1 MLIASKD
8 NQTIKEIKKLK
19 ESKYRKEKFIVE
31 GFKMLQEA
39 VNEGADI
46 EIVVVKTGNKELLEN
61 VNKLLGRLSQSYET
75 RNELIGGLSQNH
87 ETKNE
92 PMKNQERKNELLAYK
107 YGKRLPRIIEVTEN
121 VFMQLT
127 DVKTPQG
134 VLAVIRKNVE
144 DKVSNFEDENEN
156 KNENENENENKNEN
170 ENENENKN
178 KNDALKDDVN
188 SRKIDCLNK
197 INTGADYILAVDGVQ
212 DPGNL
217 GTIIRTADSA
227 NLKQIL
233 VSKDTVDAYSPK
245 VIRSTMGS
253 IYRVKIVECEN
264 LADVLNELKKHKF
277 QIVSTSLDTENSIY
291 DIDYRKKVVVI
302 GNEGN
307 GVSKEIQDLSD
318 YKVKIPMLGKTESL
332 NASVA
337 TGIMIYEY
345 VRQMCSKK

>member
-1 MLIASKD
+1 MMNMLIASKD

-61 VNKLLGRLSQSYET
+61 VNKLLGRLSQNNELG
-75 RNELIGGLSQNH
+75 NELIGGLSQNR
-87 ETKNE
+87 EAKNE
-92 PMKNQERKNELLAYK
+92 PMKNQERKNELLVYK
-107 YGKRLPRIIEVTEN
+107 HGKRLPRIIEVTEN

-134 VLAVIRKNVE
+134 VLAVIRKNIE
-144 DKVSNFEDENEN
+144 DNVSDFED
-156 KNENENENENKNEN
+156 ENENKNEN

>member
-1 MLIASKD
+1 MMNMLIASKD

-39 VNEGADI
+39 VNEGTDI

-61 VNKLLGRLSQSYET
+61 VNKLLGRLSQNNELG
-75 RNELIGGLSQNH
+75 NELIGGLSQNR
-87 ETKNE
+87 EAKNE
-92 PMKNQERKNELLAYK
+92 PMKNQERKNELLVYK
-107 YGKRLPRIIEVTEN
+107 HGKRLPRIIEVTEN

-134 VLAVIRKNVE
+134 VLAVIRKNIE
-144 DKVSNFEDENEN
+144 DNVSDFEDENEN
-156 KNENENENENKNEN
+156 KNENENENENKN
-170 ENENENKN
+170 
-178 KNDALKDDVN
+178 DALKDGVN
-188 SRKIDCLNK
+188 SRKIDCLSK

-264 LADVLNELKKHKF
+264 LADVLDELKKHKF

-291 DIDYRKKVVVI
+291 DIDYKKKVVVI

>member
-1 MLIASKD
+1 
-8 NQTIKEIKKLK
+8 
-19 ESKYRKEKFIVE
+19 
-31 GFKMLQEA
+31 MLQEA
-39 VNEGADI
+39 VNEGTDI

-61 VNKLLGRLSQSYET
+61 VNKLLGRLSQNNELG
-75 RNELIGGLSQNH
+75 NELIGGLSQNR
-87 ETKNE
+87 EAKNE
-92 PMKNQERKNELLAYK
+92 PMKNQERKNELLVYK
-107 YGKRLPRIIEVTEN
+107 HGKRLPRIIEVTEN

-156 KNENENENENKNEN
+156 KNENENENENKN
-170 ENENENKN
+170 
-178 KNDALKDDVN
+178 DALKDGVN
-188 SRKIDCLNK
+188 SRKIDCLSK

>member
-1 MLIASKD
+1 MMSMLISSKD

-61 VNKLLGRLSQSYET
+61 VNKLLGRLNQSYET
-75 RNELIGGLSQNH
+75 ENEPIGGLSQNH
-87 ETKNE
+87 VAKNE

-107 YGKRLPRIIEVTEN
+107 YVKRLPRIIEVTEN

-134 VLAVIRKNVE
+134 VLAVIRKNIE
-144 DKVSNFEDENEN
+144 DNVSDFEDENEN
-156 KNENENENENKNEN
+156 KNENENENENKN
-170 ENENENKN
+170 
-178 KNDALKDDVN
+178 DALKDGVN
-188 SRKIDCLNK
+188 SRKIDCLSK

-264 LADVLNELKKHKF
+264 LADVLNEIKKHKF

>member
-1 MLIASKD
+1 MMSMLISSKD

-61 VNKLLGRLSQSYET
+61 VNKLLGRLNQSYET
-75 RNELIGGLSQNH
+75 G
-87 ETKNE
+87 
-92 PMKNQERKNELLAYK
+92 NELLTYK
-107 YGKRLPRIIEVTEN
+107 YVKRLPRIIEVTEN

-144 DKVSNFEDENEN
+144 DNVSDFED
-156 KNENENENENKNEN
+156 ENENENENKNEN
-170 ENENENKN
+170 ENENENE
-178 KNDALKDDVN
+178 NDALKDGVN
-188 SRKIDCLNK
+188 SRQIDCLNK

>member
-1 MLIASKD
+1 MMSMLISSKD

-61 VNKLLGRLSQSYET
+61 VNKLLGRLSQSNELG
-75 RNELIGGLSQNH
+75 NELIGGLSQDH
-87 ETKNE
+87 EAKNE

-107 YGKRLPRIIEVTEN
+107 YGKRIPRIIEVTEN

-144 DKVSNFEDENEN
+144 DNVSDFED
-156 KNENENENENKNEN
+156 ENENENENKNEN
-170 ENENENKN
+170 ENENENE
-178 KNDALKDDVN
+178 NDALKDGVN
-188 SRKIDCLNK
+188 SRQIDCLNK

-345 VRQMCSKK
+345 VRQMYSKK

>member
-1 MLIASKD
+1 MMNMLIASKD

-61 VNKLLGRLSQSYET
+61 VNKLLGRLSQNYELG
-75 RNELIGGLSQNH
+75 NELIGGLGQNH
-87 ETKNE
+87 EAKNE
-92 PMKNQERKNELLAYK
+92 QMKKQERKNELLAYK
-107 YGKRLPRIIEVTEN
+107 YDKRLPRIIEVTEN

-134 VLAVIRKNVE
+134 VLAVIRKNIE
-144 DKVSNFEDENEN
+144 DNVSDFEDENEN
-156 KNENENENENKNEN
+156 KNENENENENKN
-170 ENENENKN
+170 
-178 KNDALKDDVN
+178 DALKDGVN
-188 SRKIDCLNK
+188 SRKIDCLSK

-264 LADVLNELKKHKF
+264 LADVLDELKKHKF

>member
-1 MLIASKD
+1 MLISSKD

-61 VNKLLGRLSQSYET
+61 VNKLLGRLNQSYET
-75 RNELIGGLSQNH
+75 G
-87 ETKNE
+87 
-92 PMKNQERKNELLAYK
+92 NELLTYK
-107 YGKRLPRIIEVTEN
+107 YVKRLPRIIEVTEN

-144 DKVSNFEDENEN
+144 DNVSDFED
-156 KNENENENENKNEN
+156 ENENENEN
-170 ENENENKN
+170 
-178 KNDALKDDVN
+178 DALKVGVN
-188 SRKIDCLNK
+188 SRQIDCLNK
-197 INTGADYILAVDGVQ
+197 INTGADYVLAVDGVQ

-264 LADVLNELKKHKF
+264 LADVLDELKKHKF

>member
-1 MLIASKD
+1 MMNMLIASKD

-61 VNKLLGRLSQSYET
+61 VNKLLGRLNQSYET
-75 RNELIGGLSQNH
+75 G
-87 ETKNE
+87 
-92 PMKNQERKNELLAYK
+92 NELLTYK
-107 YGKRLPRIIEVTEN
+107 YVKRLPRIIEVTEN

-144 DKVSNFEDENEN
+144 DNVSDFED
-156 KNENENENENKNEN
+156 ENENENEN
-170 ENENENKN
+170 
-178 KNDALKDDVN
+178 DALKVGVN
-188 SRKIDCLNK
+188 SRQIDCLNK

-264 LADVLNELKKHKF
+264 LADVLDGLKKYKF

>member
-1 MLIASKD
+1 MMSMLISSKD

-61 VNKLLGRLSQSYET
+61 VNKLLGRLNQSYET
-75 RNELIGGLSQNH
+75 G
-87 ETKNE
+87 
-92 PMKNQERKNELLAYK
+92 NELLTYK
-107 YGKRLPRIIEVTEN
+107 YVKRLPRIIEVTEN

-134 VLAVIRKNVE
+134 VLAVIRKNIE
-144 DKVSNFEDENEN
+144 DNVSDFEDENEN
-156 KNENENENENKNEN
+156 KNENENENENKN
-170 ENENENKN
+170 
-178 KNDALKDDVN
+178 DALKDGVN
-188 SRKIDCLNK
+188 SRKIDCLSK

-264 LADVLNELKKHKF
+264 LADVLDELKKHKF

>member
-1 MLIASKD
+1 MLISSKD

-61 VNKLLGRLSQSYET
+61 VNKLLGRLNQSYET
-75 RNELIGGLSQNH
+75 G
-87 ETKNE
+87 
-92 PMKNQERKNELLAYK
+92 NELLTYK
-107 YGKRLPRIIEVTEN
+107 YVKRLPRIIEVTEN

-144 DKVSNFEDENEN
+144 DNVSDFED
-156 KNENENENENKNEN
+156 ENENENEN
-170 ENENENKN
+170 
-178 KNDALKDDVN
+178 DALKVGVN
-188 SRKIDCLNK
+188 SRQIDCLNK

-233 VSKDTVDAYSPK
+233 ISKDTVDAYSPK

-264 LADVLNELKKHKF
+264 LADVLDELKKHKF

-345 VRQMCSKK
+345 VRQMYSKK

>member
-1 MLIASKD
+1 MMSMLISSKD

-61 VNKLLGRLSQSYET
+61 VNKLLGRLNQSYET
-75 RNELIGGLSQNH
+75 G
-87 ETKNE
+87 
-92 PMKNQERKNELLAYK
+92 NELLTYK
-107 YGKRLPRIIEVTEN
+107 YVKRLPRIIEVTEN

-144 DKVSNFEDENEN
+144 DNVSDFED
-156 KNENENENENKNEN
+156 ENENENENKNEN
-170 ENENENKN
+170 ENENENE
-178 KNDALKDDVN
+178 NDALKDGVN
-188 SRKIDCLNK
+188 SRQIDCLNK

-253 IYRVKIVECEN
+253 IYRVKIAECEN

>member
-1 MLIASKD
+1 MMNMLIASKD

-61 VNKLLGRLSQSYET
+61 VNKLLGRLSQNNELG
-75 RNELIGGLSQNH
+75 NELIGGLSQNH
-87 ETKNE
+87 EAKNE

-134 VLAVIRKNVE
+134 VLAVIRKNIE
-144 DKVSNFEDENEN
+144 DNVSDFEDENEN
-156 KNENENENENKNEN
+156 KNENENENENKN
-170 ENENENKN
+170 
-178 KNDALKDDVN
+178 DALKDGVN
-188 SRKIDCLNK
+188 SRKIDCLSK

>member
-1 MLIASKD
+1 MMNMLIASKD
-8 NQTIKEIKKLK
+8 NQTIKKIKKLK

-46 EIVVVKTGNKELLEN
+46 EIVVVKTVNKELLEN
-61 VNKLLGRLSQSYET
+61 VNKLLGRLSQNDELG
-75 RNELIGGLSQNH
+75 NELIGGLSQNH
-87 ETKNE
+87 EAKNK

-107 YGKRLPRIIEVTEN
+107 HGKRLPRIIEVTEN

-144 DKVSNFEDENEN
+144 DNVSDFENMNGNENKN
-156 KNENENENENKNEN
+156 KNENENENENKN
-170 ENENENKN
+170 
-178 KNDALKDDVN
+178 DVLKDGVN
-188 SRKIDCLNK
+188 LRKIDCLNK

-264 LADVLNELKKHKF
+264 LADVLDELKKHKF

-307 GVSKEIQDLSD
+307 GVSKKIQDLSD

>member
-1 MLIASKD
+1 MMSMLISSKD

-61 VNKLLGRLSQSYET
+61 VNKLLGRLNQSYET
-75 RNELIGGLSQNH
+75 G
-87 ETKNE
+87 
-92 PMKNQERKNELLAYK
+92 NELLTYK
-107 YGKRLPRIIEVTEN
+107 YVKRLPRIIEVTEN

-144 DKVSNFEDENEN
+144 DNVSDFED
-156 KNENENENENKNEN
+156 ENENENENKNEN
-170 ENENENKN
+170 ENENENE
-178 KNDALKDDVN
+178 NDALKVGVN
-188 SRKIDCLNK
+188 SRQIDCLNK

-253 IYRVKIVECEN
+253 IYRVKIVECEK
-264 LADVLNELKKHKF
+264 LADVLN
-277 QIVSTSLDTENSIY
+277 
-291 DIDYRKKVVVI
+291 
-302 GNEGN
+302 
-307 GVSKEIQDLSD
+307 
-318 YKVKIPMLGKTESL
+318 
-332 NASVA
+332 
-337 TGIMIYEY
+337 
-345 VRQMCSKK
+345 

>member
-1 MLIASKD
+1 MMSMLISSKD

-61 VNKLLGRLSQSYET
+61 VNKLLGRLNQGYET
-75 RNELIGGLSQNH
+75 GNELIRRLNQNN
-87 ETKNE
+87 EAKNE
-92 PMKNQERKNELLAYK
+92 PMKNQEKKNELLAYR

-144 DKVSNFEDENEN
+144 DNVSDFEDENEN
-156 KNENENENENKNEN
+156 KN
-170 ENENENKN
+170 
-178 KNDALKDDVN
+178 DALKDGVN
-188 SRKIDCLNK
+188 SRKIDCLSK

>member
-1 MLIASKD
+1 MMSMLISSKD

-61 VNKLLGRLSQSYET
+61 VNKLLGRLNQSYET
-75 RNELIGGLSQNH
+75 G
-87 ETKNE
+87 
-92 PMKNQERKNELLAYK
+92 NELLTYK
-107 YGKRLPRIIEVTEN
+107 YVKRLPRIIEVTEN

-144 DKVSNFEDENEN
+144 DNVSDFEDE
-156 KNENENENENKNEN
+156 NENENENEN
-170 ENENENKN
+170 
-178 KNDALKDDVN
+178 DALKVGVN
-188 SRKIDCLNK
+188 SRQIDCLNK

-345 VRQMCSKK
+345 VRQMYSKK

>member
-1 MLIASKD
+1 
-8 NQTIKEIKKLK
+8 
-19 ESKYRKEKFIVE
+19 
-31 GFKMLQEA
+31 MLQEA

-61 VNKLLGRLSQSYET
+61 VNKLLGRLSQNDELG
-75 RNELIGGLSQNH
+75 NELIGGLSQNH
-87 ETKNE
+87 EAKNE

-107 YGKRLPRIIEVTEN
+107 YGKRFPRIIEVTEN

-144 DKVSNFEDENEN
+144 DNVSDFEDENEN
-156 KNENENENENKNEN
+156 KNENENENENKN
-170 ENENENKN
+170 
-178 KNDALKDDVN
+178 DAIKDGVN
-188 SRKIDCLNK
+188 SRKIDCLSK
-197 INTGADYILAVDGVQ
+197 INTGADYILVVDGVQ

>member
-1 MLIASKD
+1 MMSMLISSKD

-61 VNKLLGRLSQSYET
+61 VNKLLGRLNQSYET
-75 RNELIGGLSQNH
+75 G
-87 ETKNE
+87 
-92 PMKNQERKNELLAYK
+92 NELLTYK
-107 YGKRLPRIIEVTEN
+107 YVKRLPRIIEVTEN

-144 DKVSNFEDENEN
+144 DNVSDFED
-156 KNENENENENKNEN
+156 ENENENEN
-170 ENENENKN
+170 
-178 KNDALKDDVN
+178 DALKVGVN
-188 SRKIDCLNK
+188 SRQIDCLNK
-197 INTGADYILAVDGVQ
+197 FNTGADYILAVDGVQ

-264 LADVLNELKKHKF
+264 LADVLDELKKHKF

>member
-1 MLIASKD
+1 MMSMLISSKD

-61 VNKLLGRLSQSYET
+61 VNKLLGRLNQSYET
-75 RNELIGGLSQNH
+75 G
-87 ETKNE
+87 
-92 PMKNQERKNELLAYK
+92 NELLTYK
-107 YGKRLPRIIEVTEN
+107 YVKRLPRIIEVTEN

-144 DKVSNFEDENEN
+144 DNVSNF
-156 KNENENENENKNEN
+156 ENENENKN
-170 ENENENKN
+170 
-178 KNDALKDDVN
+178 DVLKDGVN
-188 SRKIDCLNK
+188 SRKIDCLSK

>member
-1 MLIASKD
+1 MMSMLISSKD

-134 VLAVIRKNVE
+134 VLAVISKNVE
-144 DKVSNFEDENEN
+144 DKVSNFENV
-156 KNENENENENKNEN
+156 NENENENENKN
-170 ENENENKN
+170 
-178 KNDALKDDVN
+178 DALKDGVN
-188 SRKIDCLNK
+188 SRQIDCLNK

-264 LADVLNELKKHKF
+264 LANVLDELKKHKF

>member
-1 MLIASKD
+1 MMSMLISSKD

-61 VNKLLGRLSQSYET
+61 VNKLLGRLNQSYET
-75 RNELIGGLSQNH
+75 G
-87 ETKNE
+87 
-92 PMKNQERKNELLAYK
+92 NELLTYK
-107 YGKRLPRIIEVTEN
+107 YVKRLPRIIEVTEN

-144 DKVSNFEDENEN
+144 DNVSDFED
-156 KNENENENENKNEN
+156 ENENENEN
-170 ENENENKN
+170 
-178 KNDALKDDVN
+178 DVLKVGVN
-188 SRKIDCLNK
+188 SRQIDCLNK

-264 LADVLNELKKHKF
+264 LADVLDELKKHKF

>member
-1 MLIASKD
+1 MLISSKD

-61 VNKLLGRLSQSYET
+61 VNKLLGRLNQGYET
-75 RNELIGGLSQNH
+75 G
-87 ETKNE
+87 
-92 PMKNQERKNELLAYK
+92 NELLTYK
-107 YGKRLPRIIEVTEN
+107 YVKRLPRIIEVTEN

-144 DKVSNFEDENEN
+144 DNVSDFED
-156 KNENENENENKNEN
+156 ENENENENKNEN
-170 ENENENKN
+170 ENENENE
-178 KNDALKDDVN
+178 NDALKDGVN
-188 SRKIDCLNK
+188 SRQIDCLNK

-264 LADVLNELKKHKF
+264 LADVLDELKKHKF
-277 QIVSTSLDTENSIY
+277 QIVSTSLDTENIIY

>member
-1 MLIASKD
+1 MLISSKD

-61 VNKLLGRLSQSYET
+61 VNKLLGRLNQSYET
-75 RNELIGGLSQNH
+75 ENEPIGGLSQNH
-87 ETKNE
+87 VAKNE

-107 YGKRLPRIIEVTEN
+107 YVKRLPRIIEVTEN

-144 DKVSNFEDENEN
+144 DKLSDFEDENEN
-156 KNENENENENKNEN
+156 KNENENENENKN
-170 ENENENKN
+170 
-178 KNDALKDDVN
+178 DALKDGVN
-188 SRKIDCLNK
+188 SRKIDCLSK

-291 DIDYRKKVVVI
+291 DIDYRKKAVVI

>member
-1 MLIASKD
+1 MMSMLISSKD

-61 VNKLLGRLSQSYET
+61 VNKLLGRLNQSYET
-75 RNELIGGLSQNH
+75 G
-87 ETKNE
+87 
-92 PMKNQERKNELLAYK
+92 NELLTYK
-107 YGKRLPRIIEVTEN
+107 YVKRLPRIIEVTEN

-144 DKVSNFEDENEN
+144 DNVSDFED
-156 KNENENENENKNEN
+156 ENENENEN
-170 ENENENKN
+170 
-178 KNDALKDDVN
+178 DALKVGVN
-188 SRKIDCLNK
+188 SRQIDCLNK

-264 LADVLNELKKHKF
+264 LADVLDELKKHKF

-345 VRQMCSKK
+345 VRQMYSKK

>member
-1 MLIASKD
+1 MMSMLISSKD

-61 VNKLLGRLSQSYET
+61 VNKLLGRLNQSYET
-75 RNELIGGLSQNH
+75 G
-87 ETKNE
+87 
-92 PMKNQERKNELLAYK
+92 NELLTYK
-107 YGKRLPRIIEVTEN
+107 YVKRLPRIIEVTEN

-144 DKVSNFEDENEN
+144 DNVSDFED
-156 KNENENENENKNEN
+156 ENENENEN
-170 ENENENKN
+170 
-178 KNDALKDDVN
+178 DALKVGVN
-188 SRKIDCLNK
+188 SRQIDCLNK

-253 IYRVKIVECEN
+253 IYRVKIAECEN

-332 NASVA
+332 NAAVA
-337 TGIMIYEY
+337 TGVILYEY
-345 VRQMCSKK
+345 VRRKIG

>member
-1 MLIASKD
+1 MLISSKD

-61 VNKLLGRLSQSYET
+61 VNKLLGRLNQSYET
-75 RNELIGGLSQNH
+75 G
-87 ETKNE
+87 
-92 PMKNQERKNELLAYK
+92 NELLTYK
-107 YGKRLPRIIEVTEN
+107 YVKRLPRIIEVTEN

-144 DKVSNFEDENEN
+144 DNVSDFED
-156 KNENENENENKNEN
+156 ENENENENKNEN
-170 ENENENKN
+170 ENENENE
-178 KNDALKDDVN
+178 NDALKDGVN
-188 SRKIDCLNK
+188 SRQIDCLNK

>member
-1 MLIASKD
+1 MMNMLIASKD

-61 VNKLLGRLSQSYET
+61 VNKLLGRLSQNNELG
-75 RNELIGGLSQNH
+75 NELIGGLSQNH
-87 ETKNE
+87 EAKNE
-92 PMKNQERKNELLAYK
+92 PMKKQERKNELLAYK
-107 YGKRLPRIIEVTEN
+107 YGKSLPRIIEVTEN

-144 DKVSNFEDENEN
+144 DKVSNFEDENKN
-156 KNENENENENKNEN
+156 KNENENENENKS
-170 ENENENKN
+170 KN

>member
-1 MLIASKD
+1 MMSMLISSKD

-61 VNKLLGRLSQSYET
+61 VNHLLGRLSQSYET

-87 ETKNE
+87 EAKNE

-144 DKVSNFEDENEN
+144 DNVSDFEDENEN
-156 KNENENENENKNEN
+156 KNENENENENKN
-170 ENENENKN
+170 
-178 KNDALKDDVN
+178 DAIKDGVN
-188 SRKIDCLNK
+188 SRKIDCLSK
-197 INTGADYILAVDGVQ
+197 INTGADYILVVDGVQ

>member
-1 MLIASKD
+1 MMSMLISSKD

-61 VNKLLGRLSQSYET
+61 VNKLLGRLNQSYET
-75 RNELIGGLSQNH
+75 G
-87 ETKNE
+87 
-92 PMKNQERKNELLAYK
+92 NELLTYK
-107 YGKRLPRIIEVTEN
+107 YVKRLPRIIEVTEN

-144 DKVSNFEDENEN
+144 DNVSDFED
-156 KNENENENENKNEN
+156 ENENENEN
-170 ENENENKN
+170 
-178 KNDALKDDVN
+178 DALKVGVN
-188 SRKIDCLNK
+188 SRQIDCLNK

>member
-1 MLIASKD
+1 MMSMLISSKD

-46 EIVVVKTGNKELLEN
+46 EIVAVKTGNKELLEN
-61 VNKLLGRLSQSYET
+61 VNKLLGRLNQSYET
-75 RNELIGGLSQNH
+75 G
-87 ETKNE
+87 
-92 PMKNQERKNELLAYK
+92 NELLTYK
-107 YGKRLPRIIEVTEN
+107 YVKRLPRIIEVTEN

-144 DKVSNFEDENEN
+144 DNVSNFENVNEN
-156 KNENENENENKNEN
+156 VNE
-170 ENENENKN
+170 N
-178 KNDALKDDVN
+178 KNDALKDGVN
-188 SRKIDCLNK
+188 SRQIDCLNK
-197 INTGADYILAVDGVQ
+197 INTGADYILAVNGVQ

-253 IYRVKIVECEN
+253 IYRVKIVECEK

>member
-1 MLIASKD
+1 MMSMLISSKD
-8 NQTIKEIKKLK
+8 NQTIKGIKKLK

-61 VNKLLGRLSQSYET
+61 VNKLLGRLNQSYET
-75 RNELIGGLSQNH
+75 G
-87 ETKNE
+87 
-92 PMKNQERKNELLAYK
+92 NELLTYK
-107 YGKRLPRIIEVTEN
+107 YVKRLPRIIEVTEN

-144 DKVSNFEDENEN
+144 DNVSDFED
-156 KNENENENENKNEN
+156 ENENENEN
-170 ENENENKN
+170 
-178 KNDALKDDVN
+178 DALKVGVN
-188 SRKIDCLNK
+188 SRQIDCLNK

-233 VSKDTVDAYSPK
+233 ISKDTVDAYSPK

-264 LADVLNELKKHKF
+264 LADVLDELKKHKF

>member
-1 MLIASKD
+1 MMSMLISSKD

-61 VNKLLGRLSQSYET
+61 VNKLLGRLNQSYET
-75 RNELIGGLSQNH
+75 GNEPIGGLSQNH
-87 ETKNE
+87 VAKNE

-107 YGKRLPRIIEVTEN
+107 YVKRLPRIIEVTEN

-144 DKVSNFEDENEN
+144 DNVSDFED
-156 KNENENENENKNEN
+156 ENENENEN
-170 ENENENKN
+170 
-178 KNDALKDDVN
+178 DALKDGVN
-188 SRKIDCLNK
+188 SRQIDCLNK

-264 LADVLNELKKHKF
+264 LADVLDELKKHKF

>member
-1 MLIASKD
+1 MMSMLISSKD

-46 EIVVVKTGNKELLEN
+46 EIVAVKTGNKELLEN
-61 VNKLLGRLSQSYET
+61 VNKLLGRLSQNNELG
-75 RNELIGGLSQNH
+75 NELIGGLSQNH
-87 ETKNE
+87 EAKNE

-134 VLAVIRKNVE
+134 VLAVIRKNIE
-144 DKVSNFEDENEN
+144 DNVSDFEDENEN
-156 KNENENENENKNEN
+156 KNENENENENKN
-170 ENENENKN
+170 
-178 KNDALKDDVN
+178 DALKDGVN
-188 SRKIDCLNK
+188 SRKIDCLSK

-264 LADVLNELKKHKF
+264 LADVLDELKKHKF
-277 QIVSTSLDTENSIY
+277 QIVSTSLDTENIIY

>member
-1 MLIASKD
+1 MMSMLISSKD

-61 VNKLLGRLSQSYET
+61 VNKLLGRLNQSYET
-75 RNELIGGLSQNH
+75 G
-87 ETKNE
+87 
-92 PMKNQERKNELLAYK
+92 NELLTYK
-107 YGKRLPRIIEVTEN
+107 YVKRLPRIIEVTEN

-144 DKVSNFEDENEN
+144 DNVSDFEDENEN
-156 KNENENENENKNEN
+156 KNENENENENKN
-170 ENENENKN
+170 
-178 KNDALKDDVN
+178 DALKDGVN
-188 SRKIDCLNK
+188 SRKIDCLSK

-264 LADVLNELKKHKF
+264 LADVLDELKKHKF

>member
-1 MLIASKD
+1 MMNMLIASKD

-39 VNEGADI
+39 VNEGTDI

-61 VNKLLGRLSQSYET
+61 VNKLLGRLSQNNELG
-75 RNELIGGLSQNH
+75 NELIGGLSQNH
-87 ETKNE
+87 EAKNE

-134 VLAVIRKNVE
+134 VLAVIRKNIE
-144 DKVSNFEDENEN
+144 DNVSDFED
-156 KNENENENENKNEN
+156 
-170 ENENENKN
+170 ENENKN

>member
-1 MLIASKD
+1 MLISSKD

-61 VNKLLGRLSQSYET
+61 VNKLLGRLNQSYET
-75 RNELIGGLSQNH
+75 G
-87 ETKNE
+87 
-92 PMKNQERKNELLAYK
+92 NELLTYK
-107 YGKRLPRIIEVTEN
+107 YVKRLPRIIEVTEN

-144 DKVSNFEDENEN
+144 DNVSDFED
-156 KNENENENENKNEN
+156 ENENENEN
-170 ENENENKN
+170 
-178 KNDALKDDVN
+178 DALKVGVN
-188 SRKIDCLNK
+188 SRQIDCLNK

-264 LADVLNELKKHKF
+264 LADVLDELKKHKF

>member
-1 MLIASKD
+1 MMNMLIASKD

-134 VLAVIRKNVE
+134 VLAVIRKNIE
-144 DKVSNFEDENEN
+144 DNVSDFEDENEN
-156 KNENENENENKNEN
+156 KNENENENENKN
-170 ENENENKN
+170 
-178 KNDALKDDVN
+178 DALKDGVN
-188 SRKIDCLNK
+188 SRKIDCLSK

>member
-1 MLIASKD
+1 MMNMLIASKD

-46 EIVVVKTGNKELLEN
+46 EIVVVKTGNKELLED
-61 VNKLLGRLSQSYET
+61 VNKLFGRLSQNNELG
-75 RNELIGGLSQNH
+75 NELIGGLGQNH
-87 ETKNE
+87 EAKNE
-92 PMKNQERKNELLAYK
+92 QMKKQERKNELLAYK
-107 YGKRLPRIIEVTEN
+107 YDKRLPRIIEVTEN

-134 VLAVIRKNVE
+134 VLAVIRKNIE
-144 DKVSNFEDENEN
+144 DNVSDFEDENEN
-156 KNENENENENKNEN
+156 KNENENENENKN
-170 ENENENKN
+170 
-178 KNDALKDDVN
+178 DALKDGVN